1 MANVRSWHH
10 VTKIYP
16 LLSLRASSPIWV
28 SENMRESG
36 EDTKAS
42 PPPLLS
48 QLLWRV
54 SGVPYPPNGQLA
66 CRLPFTSRLLF
77 NLNLRNTICHKC
89 GSKSLS
95 NLKFWIL
102 RVHVVK
108 KSLGGDKH
116 LCNL

>member
-42 PPPLLS
+42 PPPPFAAPLAC
-48 QLLWRV
+48 LWRAI
-54 SGVPYPPNGQLA
+54 SPKWTA
-66 CRLPFTSRLLF
+66 CLQATLY
-77 NLNLRNTICHKC
+77 
-89 GSKSLS
+89 
-95 NLKFWIL
+95 
-102 RVHVVK
+102 
-108 KSLGGDKH
+108 
-116 LCNL
+116 